1 MKKLIHHCLGIQSY
15 SATIYLHK
23 HNKKNTDITPFG
35 MSFTRVSDEIRAH
48 AKKHS
53 NTLSAL
59 KKFLFPTISS
69 RTNPHRNDPIVWI
82 LWSAQALG
90 GHMNVHRRDRARLKQ
105 SLTPGPH
112 NDVFRH
118 QNHIRRSLKSLGSHF
133 PTEVCTLDNYDLDPK
148 LSVSGTINI
157 ASTLSSSR
165 FSALSPHE
173 NLSDHAFVSPFS
185 SYFEQ
190 EKHKGYPHLH
200 NNLSG
205 SDHSLAVRLLNDSE
219 SKPDA
224 EKNQGK
230 LDSTCSRHH
239 NFAATDLFMGLSSA
253 TNSQSLSSPDSCG
266 NEAISCKG
274 PKTNVS
280 VLSLLMKPRPYDG
293 YTQSEA
299 IGPNSSSME
308 DIDLELRLG
317 STWQS
322 LNREFIQTATP
333 PAGGPVAG
341 GSRIHVHGNAKGCH
355 SVNDSMAHL
364 LMWTSKRLVRQICLA
379 RPALP
384 WLRLRSSLS
393 VHLAEPGPYF
403 YGAPRVRISSNNCW
417 ADEFDLV
424 LAAAKATLA

>member
-1 MKKLIHHCLGIQSY
+1 MEQAQYWLWMKRKQLLKSQLEAATDSNSKCSLEEKAFAEDASGHLGGCIWPPRSY
-15 SATIYLHK
+15 SC
-23 HNKKNTDITPFG
+23 
-35 MSFTRVSDEIRAH
+35 SFCKREFR
-48 AKKHS
+48 
-53 NTLSAL
+53 
-59 KKFLFPTISS
+59 
-69 RTNPHRNDPIVWI
+69 
-82 LWSAQALG
+82 SAQALG

-118 QNHIRRSLKSLGSHF
+118 QNHIRRSLKSPGSHF

-219 SKPDA
+219 SKPEA

-280 VLSLLMKPRPYDG
+280 VLSLLMKPRSYDG

-299 IGPNSSSME
+299 TGPNSSSME

-317 STWQS
+317 
-322 LNREFIQTATP
+322 EP
-333 PAGGPVAG
+333 PKV
-341 GSRIHVHGNAKGCH
+341 K
-355 SVNDSMAHL
+355 
-364 LMWTSKRLVRQICLA
+364 
-379 RPALP
+379 
-384 WLRLRSSLS
+384 
-393 VHLAEPGPYF
+393 
-403 YGAPRVRISSNNCW
+403 
-417 ADEFDLV
+417 
-424 LAAAKATLA
+424 